1 MEKKKLEQVKGVI
14 LVILY
19 CLILPITMIGFKL
32 LPYIIAVDTTID
44 LKSFVGTILTH
55 PFQTFLEICQSNYL
69 LAFLIVQLIVLIV
82 LYVFLHPTKRQP
94 FEVVGKT
101 NPVHGSAY
109 WGEESELQAPE
120 KVHLIPQSAMKKI
133 LKESMKGATK

>member
-1 MEKKKLEQVKGVI
+1 MEKKKLEQVKGII

-19 CLILPITMIGFKL
+19 CLALPITMIGFKL
-32 LPYIIAVDTTID
+32 LPYIIANDTTID

-55 PFQTFLEICQSNYL
+55 PFQTFLEIYQSNYR
-69 LAFLIVQLIVLIV
+69 LAFFIVQFIVLIV

-94 FEVVGKT
+94 YEVVGKT

-109 WGEESELQAPE
+109 WGEESELEVPE
-120 KVHLIPQSAMKKI
+120 KVHLISQGAMKKI
-133 LKESMKGATK
+133 LKESMKGKAK